1 MRVPN
6 FQCDL
11 TLRPRREASPM
22 VRLGVIFPNVT
33 NPNSRHIQLSSR
45 GLGVRQMSEKGHEET
60 AVLRTFETSCLL

>member
-1 MRVPN
+1 
-6 FQCDL
+6 
-11 TLRPRREASPM
+11 M